1 MTTVRLNGHV
11 ARRNC
16 PKEPCVL
23 WDSLLPGFGL
33 RMRPTGYKCW
43 IVSFRERGIK
53 RMVTLGR
60 VGKID
65 ANEARSM
72 ARKRLVANR
81 LDGLP
86 KPPAAT
92 SRTGPPLFRDYVDA
106 FWADYARHWKPSTQT
121 RNRWVIRKELVPSF
135 GDLSLDAFTRADI
148 VRWRDGLNQ
157 KPGTFNRALP
167 VLAVMLAYAEQLG
180 HRQRGSNPCK
190 GMPRFK
196 TKVHERYLTPTEY
209 RRLSRTLDAA
219 EAERPEVV
227 AALRLLIYTGARQG
241 EIASLRWEYV
251 HRPRL
256 ALPESKTGPKTIY
269 LNAPAVAVLDSLSA
283 RLTGYVFASPNA
295 PDKLPKIDKDWRE
308 FRQLAALPDVRLH
321 DLRHSFASVAIMD
334 GISLS
339 LIGKLLGHALP
350 ETTARYAH
358 LADEAVVDAAERV
371 CTSLVSALGLA
382 A

>member
-1 MTTVRLNGHV
+1 
-11 ARRNC
+11 
-16 PKEPCVL
+16 
-23 WDSLLPGFGL
+23 
-33 RMRPTGYKCW
+33 MRPTGYKCW

-65 ANEARSM
+65 AREARSM

-86 KPPAAT
+86 KPPVAKP
-92 SRTGPPLFRDYVDA
+92 RNGPPLFRDYVDA
-106 FWADYARHWKPSTQT
+106 FWTDYARHWKPSTQT

-135 GDLSLDAFTRADI
+135 GDLALDAFTRAEI

-157 KPGTFNRALP
+157 KPCTFNRALP

-180 HRQRGSNPCK
+180 HRRRGSNPCK

-196 TKVHERYLTPTEY
+196 TKIHERYLSAPEY
-209 RRLSRTLDAA
+209 RRLARTLDAS

-251 HRPRL
+251 QPPRL
-256 ALPESKTGPKTIY
+256 ALPDSKTGPKTIY
-269 LNAPAVAVLDSLSA
+269 LNAPAIALLDSLPA
-283 RLTGYVFASPNA
+283 RLTGYVFASPDA
-295 PDKLPKIDKDWRE
+295 PDKLPKIDNHWRE
-308 FRQLAALPDVRLH
+308 LRQLAALPDVRLH

-334 GISLS
+334 GVSLS
-339 LIGKLLGHALP
+339 LIGELLGQP
-350 ETTARYAH
+350 RR
-358 LADEAVVDAAERV
+358 DNQ
-371 CTSLVSALGLA
+371 S
-382 A
+382 